1 MEGMKAMNK
10 PTILYEDNH
19 VIVVVKETNIPV
31 QEDASKDK
39 DLLTLLKEYVKE
51 KYNKPGNVYLG
62 LVHRLDRPVSG
73 ILVFARTSKAA
84 SRLSE
89 EVRTHKMEKRYLA
102 VVHGILEKKAGT
114 LVDYLEKMENGTTVV
129 SKNGKEAKL
138 DYRVLEEDK
147 QENLSLVEI
156 NLETGRH
163 HQIRVQFAHIGHPLY
178 GDQRYGVQ
186 DKKQIALHAYYLRFV
201 HPIKKEDMIFQ
212 NIPTR
217 EPFAKFDLTAIK

>member
-1 MEGMKAMNK
+1 MEGMKVMNK

-19 VIVVVKETNIPV
+19 IIVVVKEANIPV

-39 DLLTLLKEYVKE
+39 DLLTILKEYVKE

-89 EVRTHKMEKRYLA
+89 EVRTHRMEKRYLA
-102 VVHGILEKKAGT
+102 VVHGILEQKEGT
-114 LVDYLEKMENGTTVV
+114 LKDYLKKREDGTTVV
-129 SKNGKEAKL
+129 SKDGKEATL
-138 DYRVLEEDK
+138 DYKVLEEDK
-147 QENLSLVEI
+147 RENLSLVEI
-156 NLETGRH
+156 NLHTGRH

-178 GDQRYGVQ
+178 GDQRYGYQ
-186 DKKQIALHAYYLRFV
+186 DKKQIALHAYYLQFV
-201 HPIKKEDMIFQ
+201 HPTKKESMTFQ
-212 NIPTR
+212 NLPTR
-217 EPFAKFDLTAIK
+217 EPFSNFPSIRK